1 MECAVA
7 IEEST
12 RNLLMLITWLPSL
25 AAAAAVFTL
34 LLRSRRPERPL
45 TRTLFAL
52 GSGMVTLFSTWGLL
66 LVLGGRIFC

>member
-34 LLRSRRPERPL
+34 LLRSRRPERHL